1 MARNRTFVAVSIA
14 VCAAYIGIG
23 LVGPVRVLYAQSR
36 GASLT
41 IISAMTS
48 AFLLANF
55 AAQYPSGWLA
65 DRWGRKRIMVAGLLA
80 QALLSL
86 VYLFITDP
94 ALFVALRFAEGA
106 AGAAVLP
113 SARALIADTVAPEER
128 GRAYGLFSAS
138 FNAGFLIGPALG
150 GLLANVSYASVFV
163 AAVVCR
169 IVALAVVLVMIP
181 QVAHAVVSAQQSAT
195 RERGATSRRRDLFRL
210 PLVGAYILAFG
221 DYLYL
226 GFDLALMPL
235 WMHDHL
241 GASVTIIGLAYVAWA
256 APSILLSPI
265 GGRVADCTRRSR
277 LIVIFGL
284 AQVPLYFIYGLA
296 NTGWIVA
303 ALFGVHAVFY
313 AFVQPAVDTH
323 VAAASAVAS
332 RARVQGVYSMV
343 GSVGAFVAA
352 NALPPLY
359 ALNFRLPLFA
369 LGVGYGLCV
378 LGGGLLVRRAE
389 AREPAT
395 APLAPEAPHVAAIV
409 E

>member
-1 MARNRTFVAVSIA
+1 MPRNRTFIAVSVA

-23 LVGPVRVLYAQSR
+23 LVGPVRVLYAESR
-36 GASLT
+36 GASLE

-86 VYLFITDP
+86 AYLFITDP
-94 ALFVALRFAEGA
+94 TLFVALRFAEGV

-113 SARALIADTVAPEER
+113 SARALIADTVAPEQR
-128 GRAYGLFSAS
+128 GRAFGLFSAF

-150 GLLANVSYASVFV
+150 GLLANTGYASAFI
-163 AAVVCR
+163 AAVAFRVIALV
-169 IVALAVVLVMIP
+169 IVLLLIP
-181 QVAHAVVSAQQSAT
+181 QVARVAPAT
-195 RERGATSRRRDLFRL
+195 RHEQAQRASTRRDLFRL
-210 PLVGAYILAFG
+210 PLVGAYVLAFG

-235 WMHDHL
+235 WLHDHL
-241 GASVTIIGLAYVAWA
+241 GASVTVIGLAYVTWA

-265 GGRVADCTRRSR
+265 GGRVADRTRRSR
-277 LIVIFGL
+277 LILLFGL
-284 AQVPLYFIYGLA
+284 AQVPLYCFYGLA
-296 NTGWIVA
+296 NSAWIIVA
-303 ALFGVHAVFY
+303 LFAVHATFY
-313 AFVQPAVDTH
+313 AFVQPAVDAH
-323 VAAASAVAS
+323 VATASAVEA
-332 RARVQGVYSMV
+332 RARVQGMYSMV

-352 NALPPLY
+352 NALPALY

-369 LGVGYGLCV
+369 LGAGYGLCV
-378 LGGGLLVRRAE
+378 VIGGLLVRRSEGTMPAVPPTSAE
-389 AREPAT
+389 APR
-395 APLAPEAPHVAAIV
+395 VAAIV

>member
-36 GASLT
+36 GASLGV
-41 IISAMTS
+41 ISAMTS

-65 DRWGRKRIMVAGLLA
+65 DRWGRKQIMVVGLLA

-86 VYLFITDP
+86 AYLFITEP
-94 ALFVALRFAEGA
+94 TLFVALRFAEGA
-106 AGAAVLP
+106 VGAAVLP
-113 SARALIADTVAPEER
+113 SARALIADTVPPEER
-128 GRAYGLFSAS
+128 GRAYGIFSAA

-150 GLLANVSYASVFV
+150 GLLANVSYGSVFV
-163 AAVVCR
+163 AAVVFR
-169 IVALAVVLVMIP
+169 LVALAVVLVMIP
-181 QVAHAVVSAQQSAT
+181 QVAHTAAT
-195 RERGATSRRRDLFRL
+195 AMEPGKRATATSRGRDLFRL

-235 WMHDHL
+235 WMNNHL
-241 GASVTIIGLAYVAWA
+241 GASVTVIGIAYVAWA

-265 GGRVADCTRRSR
+265 GGRVADRVRRSR
-277 LIVIFGL
+277 LILIFGL
-284 AQVPLYFIYGLA
+284 AQVPLYVIYGLA
-296 NTGWIVA
+296 NTGWLVA
-303 ALFGVHAVFY
+303 ALFGVHAIFY
-313 AFVQPAVDTH
+313 SFVQPAVDAH
-323 VAAASAVAS
+323 VAAVSAVES
-332 RARVQGVYSMV
+332 RARVQGLYSMV
-343 GSVGAFVAA
+343 GAVGAFVAA
-352 NALPPLY
+352 NALTPLY

-369 LGVGYGLCV
+369 LGAGYGLCV
-378 LGGGLLVRRAE
+378 LAGGLMIRRSE
-389 AREPAT
+389 AREPA
-395 APLAPEAPHVAAIV
+395 APSVAPEAPHVAAIV